1 MLERTGWVT
10 QCATRGQK
18 NRWGPQPYACQTLG
32 TVSLF
37 DFSLRSVKSI
47 TATME
52 RWLQFLVQFEP
63 LTVLIGLDEKSLP
76 GTLVRYPGNRD
87 CTPKTSKSVF

>member
-1 MLERTGWVT
+1 
-10 QCATRGQK
+10 
-18 NRWGPQPYACQTLG
+18 
-32 TVSLF
+32 
-37 DFSLRSVKSI
+37 
-47 TATME
+47 ME